1 VDEVTDDRTG
11 DFVPRPDPTRLTT
24 QQLNREI
31 LGLKEIIYTRLEG
44 MDRAIVLC
52 SKSSE
57 EGDHRSDN
65 ERGHLQELLESRM
78 DRMVILFNKSI
89 EESDKLSRAEI
100 VHLRGLLES
109 RLDAMDKAVVLL
121 QNIADRTP
129 GAIAEQTSA
138 LQEIQ
143 DEKFSSIQVQFKERD
158 VRTDQTL
165 IEGKLAVNAA
175 LQALKEAVDE
185 KFSSIQVQFKER
197 DVRTD
202 QTSKDSKT
210 AVDAALQAAKEAVG
224 EQNKSSAMAISKS
237 EASVVKQIDQMG
249 LLITTQAKAVDDK
262 FSDIK
267 DRLTRIEGKGEG
279 KVVADTTHQASSS
292 QIFTIISIIIAFVS
306 VCAGILIAVHKG

>member
-1 VDEVTDDRTG
+1 
-11 DFVPRPDPTRLTT
+11 
-24 QQLNREI
+24 
-31 LGLKEIIYTRLEG
+31 
-44 MDRAIVLC
+44 M
-52 SKSSE
+52 
-57 EGDHRSDN
+57 
-65 ERGHLQELLESRM
+65 
-78 DRMVILFNKSI
+78 
-89 EESDKLSRAEI
+89 
-100 VHLRGLLES
+100 
-109 RLDAMDKAVVLL
+109 
-121 QNIADRTP
+121 
-129 GAIAEQTSA
+129 
-138 LQEIQ
+138 
-143 DEKFSSIQVQFKERD
+143 QFRERD

-165 IEGKLAVNAA
+165 KDSKIAVDAA
-175 LQALKEAVDE
+175 LQAARESVDE
-185 KFSSIQVQFKER
+185 KFTSIQMQFKER

-306 VCAGILIAVHKG
+306 VCAGIFIAVHRG